1 MELTFDDTAR
11 SFSANALEVDR
22 LLTFDRLIIDVAVD
36 GLKQVEVALEE
47 RNLHSVL
54 PVVRNRTAMLS
65 NVAESESL
73 RPQYA
78 AMFNQC
84 VVLLVSYFGA
94 AAHTLFRQGVAAALA
109 AGANV
114 TAATEE
120 LKVSWRAVAQAEGDR
135 EAMFAD
141 LLIAQHDISFQ
152 DMQSIRRAFEKHLG
166 LVLERSAGLND
177 IIMGQAG
184 RHVIVHAGS
193 VIDNKM
199 IRQVAGAQPR
209 ALMPKLNVGEH
220 IRFQPSDV
228 RLLAASMTACVRSIV
243 DALTAAHTRW
253 QGSAAV

>member
-1 MELTFDDTAR
+1 MELTFGDTAT
-11 SFSANALEVDR
+11 SFAANALEVDR
-22 LLTFDRLIIDVAVD
+22 LLSFDRLIIDVAID
-36 GLKQVEVALEE
+36 GLRQIEAALED

-54 PVVRNRTAMLS
+54 PVVRNRAALLS

-114 TAATEE
+114 AAATDE

-135 EAMFAD
+135 EVMFAD
-141 LLIAQHDISFQ
+141 LLIAQHGISFQ
-152 DMQSIRRAFEKHLG
+152 DMQSIRRAFEKHLD
-166 LVLERSAGLND
+166 VLIERSAGLND
-177 IIMGQAG
+177 IIMGQAA
-184 RHVIVHAGS
+184 RHVIVHAGGI
-193 VIDNKM
+193 VDNKL
-199 IRQVAGAQPR
+199 IRQVADAKPR
-209 ALMPKLNVGEH
+209 TLMPAPALGDY

-228 RLLAASMTACVRSIV
+228 RLLAASMTACLAAIV
-243 DALTAAHTRW
+243 DSLGRAQAEW
-253 QGSAAV
+253 QRSAGF

>member
-1 MELTFDDTAR
+1 MELTFEDTAQ

-36 GLKQVEVALEE
+36 GLKQIEAALEE
-47 RNLHSVL
+47 RSLHSVL
-54 PVVRNRTAMLS
+54 PVVRNRAAMLS
-65 NVAESESL
+65 NVVESESL

-94 AAHTLFRQGVAAALA
+94 ATHTLFRQAVATALA
-109 AGANV
+109 TGV
-114 TAATEE
+114 MVPAATEE

-166 LVLERSAGLND
+166 VVLERSSGLND

-184 RHVIVHAGS
+184 RHVIVHAGG
-193 VIDNKM
+193 VIDNKL
-199 IRQVAGAQPR
+199 IRQIAGAHPR
-209 ALMPKLNVGEH
+209 VLMPQLKIGEP

-228 RLLAASMTACVRSIV
+228 RLLTTSMTACVRSIV
-243 DALTAAHTRW
+243 DALAA
-253 QGSAAV
+253 

>member
-1 MELTFDDTAR
+1 MELTFEDTAQ

-36 GLKQVEVALEE
+36 GLKQVETALES

-54 PVVRNRTAMLS
+54 PVVRNRTAMLR

-94 AAHTLFRQGVAAALA
+94 ATHTLFRQGVAAALA
-109 AGANV
+109 TGAAV
-114 TAATEE
+114 PAASEE
-120 LKVSWRAVAQAEGDR
+120 LKVSWRVVAQAEEDR

-166 LVLERSAGLND
+166 IVLERSSELND

-184 RHVIVHAGS
+184 RHVIVHAGGI
-193 VIDNKM
+193 IDSRL
-199 IRQVAGAQPR
+199 IRQAAGAEPR
-209 ALMPKLNVGEH
+209 ALMPKLIIGEP

-228 RLLAASMTACVRSIV
+228 RLLTASMTACVRSIV
-243 DALTAAHTRW
+243 DALATACTSW
-253 QGSAAV
+253 QRNEIV